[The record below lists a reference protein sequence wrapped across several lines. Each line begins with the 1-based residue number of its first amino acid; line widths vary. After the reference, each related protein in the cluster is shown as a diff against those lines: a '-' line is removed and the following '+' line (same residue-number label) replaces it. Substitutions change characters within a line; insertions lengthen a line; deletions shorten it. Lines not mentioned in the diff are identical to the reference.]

1 MAINNSR
8 PAVRSA
14 ARVLDVIE
22 FIVKTPKS
30 PSFTTIQRETAIPK
44 SSLSCLLQELLG
56 KQYIEFDSET
66 KVYLPGL
73 QLIRIG
79 ALCINNTNFSKEIW
93 RGLKQLSEESGETV
107 HAVILEDR
115 FVIFIA
121 KHTGIKEVSAVS
133 NIGFKL
139 AAHATAGGK
148 VMLSSLDNVEL
159 ANLYVGVTLEKYT
172 EFTNVSYQKLCRE
185 MIKVRRRGYAIDYQG
200 NVPGGLCVA
209 APVYNKTNTMIAAV
223 SISVL
228 ASKLTRAYLREL
240 IKQVTATARN
250 ISIRLGN
257 FQNHSG

>member
-1 MAINNSR
+1 MAINKQR

-14 ARVLDVIE
+14 ARALDVIE
-22 FIVKTPKS
+22 FIVKTLKS
-30 PSFTTIQRETAIPK
+30 PTFTTIQRETDIPK
-44 SSLSCLLQELLG
+44 SSLSYLLQELMG
-56 KQYIEFDSET
+56 KQYIQFDDET

-93 RGLKQLSEESGETV
+93 RGLKQLSEESGETT
-107 HAVILEDR
+107 HAVILEGR

-121 KHTGIKEVSAVS
+121 KHRGIKEVSAVS

-148 VMLSSLDNVEL
+148 MMLSSLDNKEL
-159 ANLYVGVTLEKYT
+159 NKRYAGSGLERYT
-172 EFTNVSYQKLCRE
+172 EFTNTSYEKLCKE
-185 MIKVRRRGYAIDYQG
+185 SAKIKKRGYAIDYRG
-200 NVPGGLCVA
+200 NIPDGFCVA
-209 APVYNKTNTMIAAV
+209 APIYDKTNQMIAAI

-228 ASKLTRAYLREL
+228 ASKLTRPYLREL
-240 IKQVTATARN
+240 VKRVTAAAKN

-257 FQNHSG
+257 VQ